1 MVAISANYSA
11 GSYLSLVSS
20 NANPASTR
28 QAIATETGTAGDPAT
43 SVTLSEAARAT
54 LAGKDLPTVTSD
66 ARTKLDALLKEAG
79 RTSPLEGEALALDLS
94 SLDPR
99 ELYAMASQDAFS
111 KDEHTAAGLE
121 MQRRFEAALSGPAA
135 VAKVTG
141 NLTGLYKAAAAFL
154 DSLGLEEKAGADWI
168 AGRAAV
174 DEGLKQ
180 LQANP
185 KTMPNAGDDD
195 PVALYL
201 ALVEAGDTSKPPA
214 IADVAT
220 SARKVLDKLYADAIR
235 NGKAPTFNKQTTIGA
250 YIDMSQFDSRSLSAI
265 ALNTGTKFATE
276 EVNAANQALRGK
288 SGAALMA
295 GWQSASKSGD
305 PTAFSQNII
314 SLYSAM
320 SPEERQAAGWSE
332 QFYTAAVESYQ
343 STSKLTQMFAEA
355 GGSSTGF
362 LSWMGK

>member
-1 MVAISANYSA
+1 MVSIGTNYAAS
-11 GSYLSLVSS
+11 SYLNLVSS
-20 NANPASTR
+20 QANPAS
-28 QAIATETGTAGDPAT
+28 IAQSAATSTGSPSAPAT
-43 SVTLSEAARAT
+43 SVTLSDAARAA
-54 LAGKDLPTVTSD
+54 LAVKDFPTIIAD
-66 ARTKLDALLKEAG
+66 ARTKLDALLKDAD

-99 ELYAMASQDAFS
+99 ELYAMASEDSFS
-111 KDEHTAAGLE
+111 ADEQAAAGLE

-135 VAKVTG
+135 VSKVTG

-154 DSLGLEEKAGADWI
+154 DSLGPEEKAAADWM

-180 LQANP
+180 LQADP
-185 KTMPNAGDDD
+185 TTMPDAGEDD

-201 ALVEAGDTSKPPA
+201 ALVEAGDATEPQP

-220 SARKVLDKLYADAIR
+220 SVRKALDKLYADAIR
-235 NGKAPTFNKQTTIGA
+235 NGKAPSFNKQTTVGT

-288 SGAALMA
+288 SGAALVA
-295 GWQSASKSGD
+295 GWQNASKSGD

-320 SPEERQAAGWSE
+320 GPEERQAAGWSE
-332 QFYTAAVESYQ
+332 QFYTAAVENYQ
-343 STSKLTQMFAEA
+343 STSKLTQMFAQA